1 MKSRYR
7 VVKAD
12 TSIKDV
18 SAAILAMDA
27 TLFPEDEPPGLHGDW
42 WIAYAGKS
50 PVAYAGLQPSSREFN
65 TGYLC
70 RAGVMPEG
78 RGHGLQRRL
87 IKVREKCAAVHRW
100 ASVITYTHPQNVHS
114 INNLIAAGYR
124 AYAPALVFPDGS
136 WCYWRKTID
145 TGAL

>member
-12 TSIKDV
+12 TSREEV

-27 TLFPEDEPPGLHGDW
+27 RCFPDDAPEKLHGDW
-42 WIAYAGKS
+42 WIAYAGKT
-50 PVAYAGLQPSSREFN
+50 PVAYAGLHKSTKEFN
-65 TGYLC
+65 AGYLC
-70 RAGVMPEG
+70 RAGVLAEA

-87 IKVREKCAAVHRW
+87 IKVRVRAATLNGY
-100 ASVITYTHPQNVHS
+100 ASVVSYTHPHNAHS
-114 INNLIAAGYR
+114 INNLIACGFR
-124 AYAPALVFPDGS
+124 AFAPKDAFGGQ
-136 WCYWRKTID
+136 WCYWRKPIE